1 MAERILV
8 LDVDADNDL
17 YKKAKIVGPVIGRS
31 DNLRA
36 ASKLALADPQDSDA
50 NAMFEAVRKYDEL
63 RKKGYSVSVAT
74 ITGAEREG
82 YVADR
87 ELSRQIESVV
97 ERLKSDACV
106 LVTDGMSDSR
116 VVPLLKNRIKLNSVD
131 LVRIKQ
137 AEQLENTYFTVLE
150 KLKEPHYARIIFGI
164 PAILL
169 LLFALSYY
177 LKLGWEFPVALIG
190 IYLILQ
196 GFGLMDALSES
207 FRGLGFSVERLS
219 FVFYVGSVL
228 FFLISLIVAYGSY
241 AGAAATTAN
250 GLVTGASFVEGF
262 LTLFP
267 VCLVLYLGGRII
279 DLRNKRMRYRAI
291 TQGAYIGYAI
301 VAVALMS
308 LASAWIVGQLYFWQF
323 LLFGAI
329 GLVIGYCVS
338 AFSTFLRVRAIRR
351 AKIKNKHVINEIG
364 AYIGKITNVDPRHG
378 LIFVKTEYGSV
389 LRYDIDR
396 ITGVA
401 DRVTIR

>member
-1 MAERILV
+1 

-17 YKKAKIVGPVIGRS
+17 YKKAKISGPVIGRS
-31 DNLRA
+31 ANLNA
-36 ASKLALADPQDSDA
+36 AAKLALADPQDSDA

-63 RKKGYSVSVAT
+63 RSKGYSVSVAT
-74 ITGAEREG
+74 ITGAEKEG

-97 ERLKSDACV
+97 DRLKSDACV

-164 PAILL
+164 PAVLL

-196 GFGLMDALSES
+196 GFGLMDALTES

-219 FVFYVGSVL
+219 FVFYIGAVL
-228 FFLISLIVAYGSY
+228 FFAISLILAYGSY
-241 AGAAATTAN
+241 ASASSATSD
-250 GLVTGASFVEGF
+250 GLVVGASFVEGF
-262 LTLFP
+262 LILFP
-267 VCLVLYLGGRII
+267 VCLVLYLAGRII
-279 DLRNKRMRYRAI
+279 DLNNKRMRYRAI
-291 TQGAYIGYAI
+291 TQGTYTAYAI
-301 VAVALMS
+301 IAVALMS
-308 LASAWIVGQLYFWQF
+308 LASAWIIGQLYFWQF
-323 LLFGAI
+323 LLFGAV
-329 GLVIGYCVS
+329 GLAIGYGVS
-338 AFSTFLRVRAIRR
+338 AFSTFLRVRTLKR
-351 AKIKNKHVINEIG
+351 AKIKDKNVINDIG
-364 AYIGKITNVDPRHG
+364 AYIGKITKVDPRHG
-378 LIFVKTEYGSV
+378 FIFVKTEYGSV
-389 LRYDIDR
+389 LRYDVDR

>member
-1 MAERILV
+1 MTERILV

-17 YKKAKIVGPVIGRS
+17 YKKAKIVGPVIGRV

-36 ASKLALADPQDSDA
+36 ASKLALADPQDPDA
-50 NAMFEAVRKYDEL
+50 NSMFEAVRKYDEFK
-63 RKKGYSVSVAT
+63 KKGYSVSVAT

-97 ERLKSDACV
+97 DRLKSDACV

-131 LVRIKQ
+131 LVRMKQ

-164 PAILL
+164 PAVLL

-219 FVFYVGSVL
+219 FVFYIGSIL
-228 FFLISLIVAYGSY
+228 FFMISLIVAYGSY
-241 AGAAATTAN
+241 AGAASTTTN

-262 LTLFP
+262 LVLFP
-267 VCLVLYLGGRII
+267 MCLVLYLVGRVI
-279 DLRNKRMRYRAI
+279 DLRNKRLRYRAI

-301 VAVALMS
+301 IAVALMY
-308 LASAWIVGQLYFWQF
+308 LASSWIVGQLYFWQF
-323 LLFGAI
+323 LLFGAV
-329 GLVIGYCVS
+329 GLAIGYGVS
-338 AFSTFLRVRAIRR
+338 AFSTFLRVRAIKR
-351 AKIKNKHVINEIG
+351 AKIKDKHVINEIG

-389 LRYDIDR
+389 LRYDVDR

>member
-1 MAERILV
+1 
-8 LDVDADNDL
+8 
-17 YKKAKIVGPVIGRS
+17 
-31 DNLRA
+31 
-36 ASKLALADPQDSDA
+36 
-50 NAMFEAVRKYDEL
+50 
-63 RKKGYSVSVAT
+63 
-74 ITGAEREG
+74 
-82 YVADR
+82 
-87 ELSRQIESVV
+87 
-97 ERLKSDACV
+97 
-106 LVTDGMSDSR
+106 
-116 VVPLLKNRIKLNSVD
+116 VD